1 MQRIIYFLIR
11 NKNFILFLSLLAV
24 CLSINLNYN
33 EYNKSKLFNSSNSFF
48 STMYNI
54 KLTISKYFNLEYQNR
69 LLTEE
74 NRGLR
79 FQIYNSIDS
88 LEYKSQA
95 EKILRSG
102 IAKPNNEK
110 FEYKSGLEKINYE
123 VTTASVIKNSYSYSN
138 NFITIDAGKK
148 DSIEVDNGVISS
160 KGVVGIIDKISLNY
174 SRFISILN
182 TNFLLNAKLKKSGY
196 FGVLSWD
203 GNDIYKVQLKDI
215 PKQAN
220 VVIGDTIVT
229 GGNSLI
235 FPKGI
240 LIGYVDSYKLDNS
253 ENYFELEI
261 QLATDMTNIEK
272 IYVLKNNNLIE
283 INSLDE

>member
-1 MQRIIYFLIR
+1 M
-11 NKNFILFLSLLAV
+11 
-24 CLSINLNYN
+24 
-33 EYNKSKLFNSSNSFF
+33 
-48 STMYNI
+48 THW
-54 KLTISKYFNLEYQNR
+54 
-69 LLTEE
+69 
-74 NRGLR
+74 
-79 FQIYNSIDS
+79 
-88 LEYKSQA
+88 
-95 EKILRSG
+95 
-102 IAKPNNEK
+102 
-110 FEYKSGLEKINYE
+110 
-123 VTTASVIKNSYSYSN
+123 
-138 NFITIDAGKK
+138 
-148 DSIEVDNGVISS
+148 VISS

>member
-1 MQRIIYFLIR
+1 MQRIIYFLTR
-11 NKNFILFLSLLAV
+11 NKDFILFISLLSI
-24 CLSINLNYN
+24 CLLINLNYN
-33 EYNKSKLFNSSNSFF
+33 EYNKSKLLNSSNSFF
-48 STMYNI
+48 STIYNT
-54 KLTISKYFNLEYQNR
+54 KLTVSKYFNLEYQNR

-74 NRGLR
+74 NRKLR
-79 FQIYNSIDS
+79 YQIYNSVDS
-88 LEYKSQA
+88 LKYKS
-95 EKILRSG
+95 ELGEIS
-102 IAKPNNEK
+102 
-110 FEYKSGLEKINYE
+110 YD
-123 VTTASVIKNSYSYSN
+123 VTSASVIKNSYSYSN
-138 NFITIDAGKK
+138 NFITIDVGKK

-160 KGVVGIIDKISLNY
+160 KGVVGIIDKTSLNY

-182 TNFLLNAKLKKSGY
+182 TNFLLNAKLKKSSY

-203 GNDIYKVQLKDI
+203 GTNINRVQLKDI

-240 LIGYVDSYKLDNS
+240 LIGYVDSFKLDNS
-253 ENYFELEI
+253 ENYLELEI
-261 QLATDMTNIEK
+261 NLATDMTNIENL
-272 IYVLKNNNLIE
+272 YVLNNNNIKE